1 MFKNTQIIESSLKE
15 KDVLLIDYNLGNL
28 LSISN
33 ALSKLGYTFK
43 VSNEIEDI
51 KEAKAFILP
60 GVGAFAEAMNNLKKL
75 DIINVLKEQV
85 LIKKKPILGICLGMQ
100 ILADHSEE
108 NGSHEGLGWIEGEI
122 KRLKKTSDFKVPHVG
137 WNNLNIIKKGPLF
150 DLCDKNSHFYFDH
163 SYGFICED
171 KYTLANIRL
180 DRNIAVAVQKDN
192 IFGVQFHPEKSQLCG
207 LKLFRS
213 FFNYIND

>member
-1 MFKNTQIIESSLKE
+1 MFKNTKISKNYQRE
-15 KDVLLIDYNLGNL
+15 KDVLLIDYSVGNL
-28 LSISN
+28 SSISN
-33 ALSKLGYTFK
+33 ALTTLGYSFNI
-43 VSNEIEDI
+43 SNDIQDI
-51 KEAKAFILP
+51 KQAKALILP
-60 GVGAFAEAMNNLKKL
+60 GVGAFAEAMNNLKEL
-75 DIINVLKEQV
+75 NIISTLEEEVV
-85 LIKKKPILGICLGMQ
+85 IKKKPILGICLGMQ